1 MDGMNPKLPKQLHW
15 LAQLLRDDGS
25 DDLADICLQ
34 AAWEIELRRGY
45 RMPPAIE
52 EGDRANG

>member
-1 MDGMNPKLPKQLHW
+1 MNPKLPKELHW

-45 RMPPAIE
+45 RMPQTIE
-52 EGDRANG
+52 EGDRVNG